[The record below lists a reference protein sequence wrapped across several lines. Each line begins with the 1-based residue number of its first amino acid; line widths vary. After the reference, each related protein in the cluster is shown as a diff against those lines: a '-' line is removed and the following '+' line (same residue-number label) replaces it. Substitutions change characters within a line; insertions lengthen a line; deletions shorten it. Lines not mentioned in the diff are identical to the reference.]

1 MDFKTAMDL
10 LCLTAGQVSDEL
22 RRAGIQVTPQ
32 TVRQF
37 RLDPG
42 KDGHRTPPVGWKGV
56 FAYLARER
64 GRELLRAAEE
74 LEGQAAMP
82 FKVTLSQGSP
92 SRRGTEELP

>member
-1 MDFKTAMDL
+1 MDFKTAMDR
-10 LCLTAGQVSDEL
+10 LCLTAGEVSDEL

-42 KDGHRTPPVGWKGV
+42 KNGHRTPPAGWKAV

-64 GRELLRAAEE
+64 GRELLRTADE
-74 LEGQAAMP
+74 LEGQAGMP
-82 FKVTLSQGSP
+82 FKVTLSPGSP
-92 SRRGTEELP
+92 SRRGTEDLS